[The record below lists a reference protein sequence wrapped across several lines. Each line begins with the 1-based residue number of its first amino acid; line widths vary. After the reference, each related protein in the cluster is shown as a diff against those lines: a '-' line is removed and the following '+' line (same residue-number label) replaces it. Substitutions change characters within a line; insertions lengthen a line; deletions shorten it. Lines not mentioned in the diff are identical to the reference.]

1 MSADHPPI
9 SLTYFDARGRAQ
21 YLRYYLHY
29 RDVRYDDDRVP
40 LSADFSAWLAIR
52 GDRAIVGPFHKLP
65 ALHWDGRTIVET
77 LVIHAF
83 LHKTLGDQARLS
95 EDENL
100 RHAMLT
106 SSLHVDVMLPIG
118 TLIWAEVAYAGVDLS
133 ALTKRTV
140 ERLRSHLASLNRTLD
155 EWRWLE
161 DAKERPVMLADCLHW
176 EEQRRAAC
184 VRRSSASQRNAD
196 ARAFLPGMSGASA
209 VREPTSRPPVSD
221 HRAPRGRRRHR
232 QNPRA
237 ARLKNAQIGVRLRF
251 SDAAI
256 RVLPR

>member
-83 LHKTLGDQARLS
+83 LHKMLGDQARLS

-161 DAKERPVMLADCLHW
+161 DAKERPVMLADCLLW
-176 EEQRRAAC
+176 EELSVAQHVFGDHLRLNETPTLGRFYQEC
-184 VRRSSASQRNAD
+184 P
-196 ARAFLPGMSGASA
+196 ARALFES
-209 VREPTSRPPVSD
+209 
-221 HRAPRGRRRHR
+221 
-232 QNPRA
+232 
-237 ARLKNAQIGVRLRF
+237 RLR
-251 SDAAI
+251 DHPCQITGRPAEGAAI
-256 RVLPR
+256 AKIQELLG